1 MKPKYLLPPLLLLL
15 LLAIPLS
22 FPGKE
27 SAVVPYS
34 EFKARI
40 RSGEIRRVELV
51 GADLHGFPSADAAG
65 GGEKAA
71 ARESARAVSMED
83 PALLPLLDS
92 MGAAYAAKPGTD
104 WGPIGM
110 MAAWIFPL
118 LLMLGVF
125 RLLSARGPDAGGGL
139 MSLGKSRA
147 HAVTGSEVGVTF
159 EDVAGVDE
167 AKEELAEV
175 IDFLKRPERY
185 AAIGGHIP
193 KGVLLVGPP
202 GTGKT
207 MLAKAVAGEA
217 QVPFFEI
224 SGAEFVEMIV
234 GVGAARV
241 RDMFAQARKRAPC
254 IIFIDELDAIGKSR
268 GNSAV
273 SNDEREQTLN
283 QLLVEMQGFDSRSGV
298 IVLAATNRPD
308 VLDPALL
315 RPGRFD
321 RHVLVDRPDLE
332 GREAILRKHA
342 AKVAMGPA
350 VDLQEVARK
359 TPGFVGADLA
369 NVINEAA
376 LLAVRGGR
384 ERVEPQDV
392 EEAIE
397 KSVSG
402 LKKKSRLITP
412 REKELVA
419 FHEAGHAVAAAYT
432 PGADPVAK
440 ISIIPRGMG
449 TLGFTQQIPD
459 GDKHF
464 LTEAELLAQVDVALG
479 GRAAEQS
486 MFGEISTGASDDL
499 SRATETVRRML
510 VEFGMGAKYRDVAL
524 HVTRREP
531 SAQWP
536 WEGGSREMAEGT
548 RQYVDDEIAR
558 IIAERRARVDDL
570 MAAHRGLLLRI
581 ARELVAVETVTGK
594 RMRELA
600 EAEAGKAAEG
610 HARLPVKVGSAPT

>member
-1 MKPKYLLPPLLLLL
+1 MKPKYFLPPLLLA
-15 LLAIPLS
+15 LLAIPFLL
-22 FPGKE
+22 PAKE
-27 SAVVPYS
+27 SPELPYS
-34 EFKARI
+34 EFKAKV
-40 RSGEIRRVELV
+40 RSGDIRRVEL
-51 GADLHGFPSADAAG
+51 ADGLLRGFPAAEAPG
-65 GGEKAA
+65 KKSSEE
-71 ARESARAVSMED
+71 ESARAVAMED

-92 MGAAYAAKPGTD
+92 MGAAYSSRPGTK
-104 WGPIGM
+104 WGPLGM
-110 MAAWIFPL
+110 VAAWVFPL
-118 LLMLGVF
+118 LLMMGLL
-125 RLLSARGPDAGGGL
+125 RLIALRGPEGGGGL
-139 MSLGKSRA
+139 MTLGKSRA
-147 HAVTGSEVGVTF
+147 HAVSGAGVGVTF

-207 MLAKAVAGEA
+207 LLAKAVAGEA

-241 RDMFAQARKRAPC
+241 RDMFLEARKQAPC
-254 IIFIDELDAIGKSR
+254 ILFIDELDAIGKSR
-268 GNSAV
+268 GNSAI

-321 RHVLVDRPDLE
+321 RHILVDRPDLE

-350 VDLQEVARK
+350 VDLKEVARK

-464 LTEAELLAQVDVALG
+464 LTEADLLAQVDVALG
-479 GRAAEQS
+479 GRAAEQL

-531 SAQWP
+531 SSPWP
-536 WEGGSREMAEGT
+536 WEGGDREMSEST
-548 RQYVDDEIAR
+548 RQYVDEEIAR
-558 IIAERRARVDDL
+558 IIAERRGRVDRL
-570 MAAHRGLLLRI
+570 VASHRGLLLRI

-600 EAEAGKAAEG
+600 EAEEGTDAGDP
-610 HARLPVKVGSAPT
+610 ARLPVVIGNAPA